1 MVPTGKSLTIRH
13 GSGEQVILT
22 DRETTH
28 LDFGQRVTPLRAG
41 PHRRARG
48 RDRLRHA
55 RWANSTE
62 TPSWTDWREQ
72 GLARNRRAPYSKRI
86 GSSPTQP
93 VVVNVFTVAGQ
104 DVVLKSVGEDSAS
117 HPIKPLFSPFVPGP
131 WSLPPR
137 EGC

>member
-1 MVPTGKSLTIRH
+1 MVPTGKSLTIKH

-28 LDFGQRVTPLRAG
+28 LDFGQRVTPLLAG
-41 PHRRARG
+41 PHRRARD
-48 RDRLRHA
+48 RDRRHA

-62 TPSWTDWREQ
+62 TPSRSDWREQ

-93 VVVNVFTVAGQ
+93 VVVNVFTVADW
-104 DVVLKSVGEDSAS
+104 DVVVKSVGEGSAS
-117 HPIKPLFSPFVPGP
+117 GPIKPLFSPFVPGP

-137 EGC
+137 KGC